1 MGMAELLDS
10 VEDIKPLRRGDIVE
24 GMVMRA
30 DADGILVNIGHKA
43 EGIVP
48 PRETRTLGEDGYRNI
63 KVGDEIVAFVIRP
76 ESGESAAVLSID
88 RAVGERGWKTLEDV
102 RQSQETVDGK
112 ILGFNRGGSIVEV
125 EGVQG
130 FVPMSQL
137 VSIPREIFTAQR
149 QQDPAAEGAP
159 EEGEAQPSDE
169 GGAADGGPS
178 PDDFVGETLKLK
190 VLEIDRR
197 RNRAIFSERQAVRE
211 RREAEKAKLI
221 QELQVGEVRT
231 GRVTGVSNFG
241 AFVDLGGADGLV
253 HISEMSWDN
262 IRSPS
267 DLVKVGDEVKVYVL
281 KVDAENRKIA
291 LSLRRLE
298 PEPWDTIH
306 ERFHVNDVV
315 DGVITKLTNFGAFAR
330 IEGSVEGLIHI
341 SELANRRIA
350 HPRDVVQEGD
360 EVKLKILRIEP
371 ERRRMGLSLRQ
382 AEDDPYAGLYR

>member
-1 MGMAELLDS
+1 MNMAELLDS

-30 DADGILVNIGHKA
+30 DPDGILVNIGHKA

-48 PRETRTLGEDGYRNI
+48 PRETRTLGEDAY
-63 KVGDEIVAFVIRP
+63 KTLEVGDQIVAFVIRP
-76 ESGESAAVLSID
+76 ESGESAAILSID
-88 RAVGERGWKTLEDV
+88 RAVGERGWKTLEKLLEAG
-102 RQSQETVDGK
+102 ETVEGK

-137 VSIPREIFTAQR
+137 VSVPRDVFSSTR
-149 QQDPAAEGAP
+149 QESGEEGAAESDAEAQS
-159 EEGEAQPSDE
+159 EEGEESA
-169 GGAADGGPS
+169 GPTF
-178 PDDFVGETLKLK
+178 DDFVGEELKLK
-190 VLEIDRR
+190 VLEVNRP

-231 GRVTGVSNFG
+231 GKVTGVSNFG

-306 ERFHVNDVV
+306 ERFHVDDVV
-315 DGVITKLTNFGAFAR
+315 DGVVTKLTNFGAFAR

-382 AEDDPYAGLYR
+382 AQEDPYAGLYG